1 MSKTDLATFTDP
13 DKTKGTLAGQILVP
27 YVEGSGKFADEGTVT
42 VQGKSYSIIVQAQD
56 EQLITGPDGK
66 SVKYRMVSFTSTEE
80 FDLTPSSTDSTKA
93 AKDQTLVVKIAQG
106 AFSAEYTASYVY
118 SSGAQDITNLYYLPN
133 YKGGAVDSKRPLN
146 GATLQDDKLYI
157 LVESG
162 SSLDKLP
169 VPTLKGVYLP
179 SGLKP
184 VELKQYLGATG
195 LKDNEQIYE
204 ITSLASGKQQLR
216 FSFSDNPEPDLAKV
230 VEVTYATISSIYVGS
245 IQTGE
250 TYTFDSSKGTQ
261 YLNVEGELLGFKD
274 LTDLK
279 AEMLVNG
286 QLTATTVT
294 SLVNATD
301 LNNTGSTT
309 APVIAFPKTQKFKF
323 SLPIKKMVRFIT
335 ERTPLIFEL
344 LLTMRVEDRK
354 R

>member
-1 MSKTDLATFTDP
+1 M
-13 DKTKGTLAGQILVP
+13 
-27 YVEGSGKFADEGTVT
+27 
-42 VQGKSYSIIVQAQD
+42 
-56 EQLITGPDGK
+56 ITGPDGK
-66 SVKYRMVSFTSTEE
+66 TVKYRMVSFTSNAEY
-80 FDLTPSSTDSTKA
+80 DLNPSLTDSTKA

-146 GATLQDDKLYI
+146 GATLQEDNLYI

-162 SSLDKLP
+162 STLKKDPDP
-169 VPTLKGVYLP
+169 VLKGVYLP
-179 SGLKP
+179 SGVNP
-184 VELKQYLGATG
+184 VILTRYNGATG
-195 LKDNEQIYE
+195 LKDNEQVYE
-204 ITSLASGKQQLR
+204 VTNLASGKQQLR

-261 YLNVEGELLGFKD
+261 YLNVEGELIGFKD
-274 LTDLK
+274 LNDLK

-294 SLVNATD
+294 SLVNDTVLEVPA
-301 LNNTGSTT
+301 GSTKV
-309 APVIAFPKTQKFKF
+309 PIIAFPKTQKFKF
-323 SLPIKKMVRFIT
+323 SLPIKKNG
-335 ERTPLIFEL
+335 
-344 LLTMRVEDRK
+344 
-354 R
+354 